1 MKRLLMLLTIESSL
15 LFAENETITIKD
27 ENTFYKLMHEQLSE
41 VNAKYNLNVDVLIK
55 IDENG
60 NLSYKIIKE
69 SDIPK
74 FNEEVIVF
82 LEEKTKI
89 KFPNLNNKAR
99 TTRTTFRA
107 ENINEKPKL
116 TNVKELK

>member
-1 MKRLLMLLTIESSL
+1 MKRILMLLTIASSL
-15 LFAENETITIKD
+15 LFAEETTITIKD
-27 ENTFYKLMHEQLSE
+27 ENTFYKLIMDQLSE
-41 VNAKYNLNVDVLIK
+41 VNAKYNLEVDALIK

-60 NLSYKIIKE
+60 KLSYKIIKE

-74 FNEEVIVF
+74 FNDEVIVF

-99 TTRTTFRA
+99 SIRTTFTV

-116 TNVKELK
+116 KDIKEL

>member
-1 MKRLLMLLTIESSL
+1 MKRILILLTIASSL
-15 LFAENETITIKD
+15 LFAEETTITIKD
-27 ENTFYKLMHEQLSE
+27 ENTFYKLIMDQLSE
-41 VNAKYNLNVDVLIK
+41 VNAKYNLEVDALIK

-60 NLSYKIIKE
+60 TLSYKIIKE

-74 FNEEVIVF
+74 FNDEVIVF

-89 KFPNLNNKAR
+89 KFPNLNNKSR
-99 TTRTTFRA
+99 SIRTTFTA

-116 TNVKELK
+116 KDIKEL

>member
-1 MKRLLMLLTIESSL
+1 MRKLLILLTITSSL

-27 ENTFYKLMHEQLSE
+27 ENTFYKLIHEQLSE
-41 VNAKYNLNVDVLIK
+41 VNSKYNLNVDVLIK

-60 NLSYKIIKE
+60 TLSYKITKE

-74 FNEEVIVF
+74 FNDEVIIF

-99 TTRTTFRA
+99 SIKTTFTA

-116 TNVKELK
+116 KNIKEL